1 MIPFRHFV
9 EGLTCRDCGKK
20 YKLDDHYVC
29 PECFGRLEPTYN
41 YAAVKRQL
49 TRGLIYSRPHN
60 IWRYIELLPVTR
72 YPRVGHH
79 NGWTPLV
86 RASRLARHLGVR
98 ELYIKNDAVNAPTL
112 SYKDRVVPVALSR
125 ALEQGKSLF
134 ACASTGNLANS
145 VAAHAAQ
152 AGLPCAVFIPAHLE
166 QSKIIASQ
174 VYDPT
179 VIAVDGNYD
188 QVNRLCAELVGRH
201 PDWAIAN
208 VNLRPFYAEGAK
220 TLAFEVAEQLG
231 WEFPRH
237 IVLPVAGGT
246 LLPRVHRGFDEMR
259 KVGLVEGE
267 LPAIHAAQPEGC
279 SPVVDAFVNKLDRIR
294 PQKPNTIASSL
305 AIGDPADG
313 YSVLETLR
321 ATGGS
326 AAAVSDEEILDAIK
340 LLARTEGIF
349 TEPAGGTT
357 LAGTIRLIESGVIG
371 REESVVVAITGNGLK
386 TASALAGSLAAP
398 IPVEA
403 RVDSFED
410 AWAAA
415 HAHARVA

>member
-1 MIPFRHFV
+1 VSAFRHFV

-20 YKLDDHYVC
+20 YRLDDHYVC

-41 YAAVKRQL
+41 YTAIKRQL
-49 TRGLIYSRPHN
+49 TRGLVYSRPHN
-60 IWRYIELLPVTR
+60 ILRYIELLPVTR
-72 YPRVGHH
+72 FPRGGHH

-86 RASRLARHLGVR
+86 RATRLARHLGMR

-125 ALEQGKSLF
+125 ALEQGKQLF

-152 AGLPCAVFIPAHLE
+152 AGIPCAVFIPAHLE
-166 QSKIIASQ
+166 ASKIIASQ
-174 VYDPT
+174 VYEPS

-188 QVNRLCAELVGRH
+188 QVNRLCAELVARH

-220 TLAFEVAEQLG
+220 TLAFEIAEQLG
-231 WEFPRH
+231 WEYPRH
-237 IVLPVAGGT
+237 VVLPVAGGT
-246 LLPRVHRGFDEMR
+246 LLPRVHRGFDELR
-259 KVGLVEGE
+259 KVGLVEGD

-279 SPVVDAFVNKLDRIR
+279 SSVVDAFVNKLDRIR
-294 PQKPNTIASSL
+294 PQRPNTIASSL

-313 YSVLETLR
+313 YSVLESLR
-321 ATGGS
+321 ATGG
-326 AAAVSDEEILDAIK
+326 AAAASPDEEILDAIK

-349 TEPAGGTT
+349 TEAAGGTT
-357 LAGTIRLIESGVIG
+357 LAGAIRLINSGVIG
-371 REESVVVAITGNGLK
+371 RDESMVVAITGNGLK
-386 TASALAGSLAAP
+386 TSATLGGSLSEPIAVAP
-398 IPVEA
+398 RVE
-403 RVDSFED
+403 SFEE
-410 AWAAA
+410 AWAEV
-415 HAHARVA
+415 HAHAKVA